1 MKKAARE
8 PLKFSY
14 WFLERW
20 CSVGAGGL
28 QASAG
33 FLESL
38 LCLELVWTVGLV
50 FKAIPELLC

>member
-8 PLKFSY
+8 PLKLVIGFKSDGAQ
-14 WFLERW
+14 LARVAAGER
-20 CSVGAGGL
+20 GL
-28 QASAG
+28 
-33 FLESL
+33 FESL

>member
-8 PLKFSY
+8 PLKSRD
-14 WFLERW
+14 WFYERW

-38 LCLELVWTVGLV
+38 LRLELVWTVGLV